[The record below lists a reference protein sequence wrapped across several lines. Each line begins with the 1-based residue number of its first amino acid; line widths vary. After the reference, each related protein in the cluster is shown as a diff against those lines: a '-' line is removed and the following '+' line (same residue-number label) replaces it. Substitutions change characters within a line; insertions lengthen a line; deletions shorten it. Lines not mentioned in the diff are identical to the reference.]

1 MKQLA
6 GIGFGIVF
14 LSIFFL
20 TTDLSNMISSIKE
33 ANYYYFAP
41 GILGYFISLLIR
53 TYRWKLLLKPTKVV
67 PTKRLF
73 PVVIVGYMAN
83 NVLPFR
89 IGELIRSFFLYKR
102 ERINTATGLTTIFV
116 ERLMDAISLL
126 LLIGVSA
133 VFIPLPDTV
142 TALSKT
148 MDINEN
154 LLISIFVLPFAG
166 MFIMVILAAI
176 FRKRTEFLIRLAISP
191 LPSRVA
197 RKSYDVAVKL
207 LDGFEALREKRIL
220 FGTLLLSIPIWLC
233 ESVLFYFI
241 IMSLGINTYIDNTSS
256 MIAGSVL
263 VTGITNIGSSVPA
276 APGGIGLFEVIAR
289 ETLVLI
295 PKFSIPRS
303 EAAAFAAVTHL
314 CLLIPVT
321 LLGQI
326 LLWFNGSSIL
336 SVAKDIKDSDESLT
350 SNCTEVNK

>member
-6 GIGFGIVF
+6 GIGFGVALLF
-14 LSIFFL
+14 IFFL
-20 TTDLSNMISSIKE
+20 TTDLSNMVSSIKG
-33 ANYYYFAP
+33 ANYYYFLP

-53 TYRWKLLLKPTKVV
+53 TYRWKLLLGPTKIVS
-67 PTKRLF
+67 TKRLF

-89 IGELIRSFFLYKR
+89 IGELIRSFFLYRR
-102 ERINTATGLTTIFV
+102 ERINTATGLTTILV

-126 LLIGVSA
+126 LLVGVST
-133 VFIPLPDTV
+133 VFIPWSDTMS
-142 TALSKT
+142 ALSRT
-148 MDINEN
+148 MGISEN
-154 LLISIFVLPFAG
+154 LLISIFVLPFVV
-166 MFIMVILAAI
+166 MFIMVIMASM
-176 FRKRTEFLIRLAISP
+176 FRKRTELLVQLIISP
-191 LPSRVA
+191 LPSRFA
-197 RKSYDVAVKL
+197 KKSYDLAVKL

-220 FGTLLLSIPIWLC
+220 LGTLLLSMPIWLC

-241 IMSLGINTYIDNTSS
+241 ILSLGIDAYIDNTTSI
-256 MIAGSVL
+256 IAGSIL

-303 EAAAFAAVTHL
+303 EAAAFAAITHL

-336 SVAKDIKDSDESLT
+336 SVAKDIKVTNEPPR